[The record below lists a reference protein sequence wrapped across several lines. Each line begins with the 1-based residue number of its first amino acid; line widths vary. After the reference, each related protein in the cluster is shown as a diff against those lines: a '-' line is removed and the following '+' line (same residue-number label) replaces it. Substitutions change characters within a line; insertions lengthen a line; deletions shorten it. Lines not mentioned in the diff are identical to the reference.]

1 MDRSSLEHSTRT
13 QKKHLPKV
21 HGKYDKD
28 DLKRVAGHQ
37 SLPSINH
44 ITPEITEEK
53 VFFTYILRK
62 ANKIQTSEVSCQE
75 PPRILVFTL
84 CKGCFTHGVQKY
96 IDL

>member
-1 MDRSSLEHSTRT
+1 MSRACPL
-13 QKKHLPKV
+13 HLTKLIQLQI
-21 HGKYDKD
+21 D
-28 DLKRVAGHQ
+28 
-37 SLPSINH
+37 
-44 ITPEITEEK
+44 
-53 VFFTYILRK
+53 VFLNAVCKTTFTYILRK